1 MAIDNRCPKC
11 GKITTT
17 QSAVSYI
24 KCPYC
29 GTVFQPMQGPQ
40 FGQQGYQQYGN
51 QQQGYQGPN
60 YAYQQSS
67 NDIFSNG
74 PSGKSRGIAGLLA
87 ILLGSLGI
95 HYFYIGKNTAGLVF
109 LLVSLIG
116 GIVTCGTLA
125 GVVGIVA
132 LIQGV
137 LMMTMSQQDFENKYI
152 NTPDQFP
159 LF

>member
-1 MAIDNRCPKC
+1 MAIDNKCPRC
-11 GKITTT
+11 GNITTT

-29 GTVFQPMQGPQ
+29 GNEFQPMQGPQ

-51 QQQGYQGPN
+51 QQQGYQRPN

-67 NDIFSNG
+67 NDIFANG
-74 PSGKSRGIAGLLA
+74 PSGKSRGVAGLLA
-87 ILLGSLGI
+87 IFLGSLGI
-95 HYFYIGKNTAGLVF
+95 HYFYIEKSTAGIVF

-116 GIVTCGTLA
+116 GILTCGILA

-132 LIQGV
+132 LIQGI
-137 LMMTMSQQDFENKYI
+137 LMMTMSQQEFENKYVT
-152 NTPDQFP
+152 TPDQFP